1 MSWVTSHLMIFG
13 SAARTLSTVD
23 VDATRYILFGR
34 RLAQPE
40 CPRPSHADRKAMK

>member
-23 VDATRYILFGR
+23 VDATRYILSAGVSLNLNVPGR
-34 RLAQPE
+34 RTPIAKP
-40 CPRPSHADRKAMK
+40 